1 MDRTKI
7 REQLEDKLTKKR
19 YEHSISVSYTAAAM
33 AMVHG
38 VDIEQ
43 AALAGLLHDCAKCY
57 SAEEKLKRC
66 KKLHLSINAFEKKN
80 PELLHAKLSAYY
92 AQTRYGVED
101 EAVLSAI
108 TWHTTGKAAMSDLDK
123 IIYIAD
129 YIEPN
134 RKPLPEIEQ
143 IRKEAFEDLD
153 RCLVHILNN
162 TITYLMKQD
171 PDNIDSITLET
182 YRYYMTDDIH

>member
-7 REQLEDKLTKKR
+7 REQLEGKLTKKR

-92 AQTRYGVED
+92 AKTRYGVED